1 MRNARRRSGKT
12 QAGRPDTEA
21 GAARHRTESWP
32 AARRLGGSAAR
43 RLGGSAARRLGGSA
57 ARRLGGS
64 AARRLGGSADIID
77 RALSALVNPLGG
89 LFSGECSGPAAAP
102 SPTPYP
108 PVSPLMA
115 VSTRRRRFRPMVH
128 AHGRRLASQPAPIYR
143 WYTKC
148 TPKSNASAAAAMRS
162 PHSRCP
168 PRRRPYP
175 WCVSRAFGTGTRQMV
190 HRKSRRR
197 TPGAFGNGARR
208 AVPHRKPRTARRT
221 SRRFAA
227 EHVRR
232 YSCAEVTRSERWPRH
247 QAVRYFHHAPSV
259 RAASPDGRRAQVTSA
274 NARPEGAQGLA
285 VEQVAE
291 AVAALDTDENT
302 VSNQH
307 VSGVWRFHGQGRSPP
322 APLQRHAPRLDV
334 IDYRGVPRL
343 PRGHENPRRSRLAVC
358 SLSLHRIRCGSS
370 CLRRGVCPQDI
381 AATAIRHW
389 IAPFGAHVGFS
400 RPRCQWQPCGWRHHT
415 TPSREPHEPADKSF
429 HIQLIEN
436 DLFRCSP

>member
-12 QAGRPDTEA
+12 QAGMPDTEA

-64 AARRLGGSADIID
+64 AARRLGGSAARRLGGSAARRLGGSAARRLGGSAARRLGGSADIID
-77 RALSALVNPLGG
+77 RALSAIVNPLGG
-89 LFSGECSGPAAAP
+89 LFCGKCPGPAAAP
-102 SPTPYP
+102 SSTPYP

-128 AHGRRLASQPAPIYR
+128 ARGRGFACQPAPIYR

-175 WCVSRAFGTGTRQMV
+175 WCVSRPFGTGTRQMV

-221 SRRFAA
+221 PRRFAA

-232 YSCAEVTRSERWPRH
+232 YSCAEVTRSERWLRH
-247 QAVRYFHHAPSV
+247 QAVRYFHHASSV
-259 RAASPDGRRAQVTSA
+259 RAASPDARRAQVTSA
-274 NARPEGAQGLA
+274 AGWPRA
-285 VEQVAE
+285 V
-291 AVAALDTDENT
+291 T
-302 VSNQH
+302 H
-307 VSGVWRFHGQGRSPP
+307 
-322 APLQRHAPRLDV
+322 
-334 IDYRGVPRL
+334 PRL
-343 PRGHENPRRSRLAVC
+343 PQFRTCPTKAS
-358 SLSLHRIRCGSS
+358 GSS
-370 CLRRGVCPQDI
+370 NDGLAAQRYTLCTTREWGRG
-381 AATAIRHW
+381 
-389 IAPFGAHVGFS
+389 
-400 RPRCQWQPCGWRHHT
+400 
-415 TPSREPHEPADKSF
+415 
-429 HIQLIEN
+429 
-436 DLFRCSP
+436 

>member
-1 MRNARRRSGKT
+1 MNALDGCAATREDGRSG
-12 QAGRPDTEA
+12 RPRECET
-21 GAARHRTESWP
+21 P
-32 AARRLGGSAAR
+32 AAGVGRLRRGCRTPKPAPQGTGQSH
-43 RLGGSAARRLGGSA
+43 GRRLGGSA

-77 RALSALVNPLGG
+77 RALSAIVNPPSG
-89 LFSGECSGPAAAP
+89 LSCGECPGPAAAP

-108 PVSPLMA
+108 LGSPLMA

-128 AHGRRLASQPAPIYR
+128 ARGRGFACQPAPIYR

-197 TPGAFGNGARR
+197 TPGAFRNGARR

-247 QAVRYFHHAPSV
+247 QAVRYFHHASSV
-259 RAASPDGRRAQVTSA
+259 RAASPDARRAQVTSA

-291 AVAALDTDENT
+291 AVADLDIGN
-302 VSNQH
+302 N
-307 VSGVWRFHGQGRSPP
+307 
-322 APLQRHAPRLDV
+322 
-334 IDYRGVPRL
+334 
-343 PRGHENPRRSRLAVC
+343 
-358 SLSLHRIRCGSS
+358 
-370 CLRRGVCPQDI
+370 I
-381 AATAIRHW
+381 A
-389 IAPFGAHVGFS
+389 
-400 RPRCQWQPCGWRHHT
+400 
-415 TPSREPHEPADKSF
+415 
-429 HIQLIEN
+429 
-436 DLFRCSP
+436 

>member
-64 AARRLGGSADIID
+64 AARRLGGSAARRLGGSAARRLGGSAARRLGGSADIID
-77 RALSALVNPLGG
+77 RALSAIVNPPSG
-89 LFSGECSGPAAAP
+89 LSCGECPGPAAAP

-108 PVSPLMA
+108 LGSPLMA

-128 AHGRRLASQPAPIYR
+128 ARGRGFACQPAPIYR

-168 PRRRPYP
+168 PHRRPFP

-208 AVPHRKPRTARRT
+208 AVPHRKPPHCPP
-221 SRRFAA
+221 
-227 EHVRR
+227 HV
-232 YSCAEVTRSERWPRH
+232 A
-247 QAVRYFHHAPSV
+247 AVRCGTCAAVPV
-259 RAASPDGRRAQVTSA
+259 R
-274 NARPEGAQGLA
+274 
-285 VEQVAE
+285 
-291 AVAALDTDENT
+291 
-302 VSNQH
+302 
-307 VSGVWRFHGQGRSPP
+307 
-322 APLQRHAPRLDV
+322 
-334 IDYRGVPRL
+334 
-343 PRGHENPRRSRLAVC
+343 
-358 SLSLHRIRCGSS
+358 
-370 CLRRGVCPQDI
+370 
-381 AATAIRHW
+381 
-389 IAPFGAHVGFS
+389 
-400 RPRCQWQPCGWRHHT
+400 
-415 TPSREPHEPADKSF
+415 
-429 HIQLIEN
+429 
-436 DLFRCSP
+436 